1 MFTKVIVNTTCETEF
16 KNKRELNTCNPNTLM
31 GSNKDLPIA
40 TNLISKQFRCG
51 AVRVSL

>member
-16 KNKRELNTCNPNTLM
+16 KNKKQLNTYNPNTIM
-31 GSNKDLPIA
+31 SSNKDLPIA
-40 TNLISKQFRCG
+40 TNLISNQFRW